1 MLSML
6 LSFLLSSTDAAS
18 ASVYKYEL
26 SACQNRQSESASPAE
41 GYALQFGRQTIAT
54 TKNRFLD
61 PSDAE
66 IAKLSDGLT
75 MMVWVRW
82 NDATQN
88 RLQPPVTI
96 GNEEDPDFWKPFN
109 TLATSLIAGRELKTS
124 GQFGWKIDQQWHHVA
139 VSWNSA
145 DGAVRVWID
154 GSNGTEVFAPTFEVP
169 HGVGKSLLGQQTLRV
184 ATLQPYSRLALL
196 TVLPVV
202 PCSLA
207 LGMGCKVGLRPTCD
221 PTYFDGAIDDLAF
234 FSGALT
240 DAEVKE
246 RWDQPLT
253 SRLQANPTLEPNLV
267 LFYDFDNP
275 SSASIPNLGTAGSD
289 YDLVSQPRATE
300 SRVTGARS
308 HVAAQS

>member
-6 LSFLLSSTDAAS
+6 LSLLLSSTVAAS

-41 GYALQFGRQTIAT
+41 GYALQLGQQTFAT
-54 TKNRFLD
+54 TKTRFLD
-61 PSDAE
+61 SSNAE

-96 GNEEDPDFWKPFN
+96 GNEEDPDFWKPLN

-124 GQFGWKIDQQWHHVA
+124 GQFGWQIDQQWHHVS

-184 ATLQPYSRLALL
+184 ATLKLSSRALRCSL
-196 TVLPVV
+196 LPVV

-221 PTYFDGAIDDLAF
+221 PSTFFDGAIDDLAF

-253 SRLQANPTLEPNLV
+253 SRLQANPTLEPNLI
-267 LFYDFDNP
+267 LFYNFDNP
-275 SSASIPNLGTAGSD
+275 SSATIQNLGTAGSD
-289 YDLVSQPRATE
+289 YDLVSEP
-300 SRVTGARS
+300 
-308 HVAAQS
+308 